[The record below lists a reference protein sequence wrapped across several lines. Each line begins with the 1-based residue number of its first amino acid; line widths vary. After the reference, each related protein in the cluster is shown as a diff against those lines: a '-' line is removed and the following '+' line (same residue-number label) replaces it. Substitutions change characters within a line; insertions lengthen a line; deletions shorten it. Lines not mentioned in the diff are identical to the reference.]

1 MQMNPSNVLN
11 FQIAATQ
18 DPSRHTTLKS
28 PPCKYERGYIT
39 MLNQCRVPAG
49 TLFFTHIYISTRQLF
64 SILSLTKHRIFN
76 KYTMKCAQNCSMA
89 NSLKKTFQHWFPQL
103 MCIKYIFKALC
114 HASNINNKMLQK
126 PFSFIIKLCKK
137 FYLSHCHDNISIEHK
152 DYFTY
157 QVALKPITSQLKI
170 FIPSRKQALKDTNGI
185 LSKSVL

>member
-18 DPSRHTTLKS
+18 DPSRYTTLKS
-28 PPCKYERGYIT
+28 PPCIYERGYIT
-39 MLNQCRVPAG
+39 MLNQCRLPAG
-49 TLFFTHIYISTRQLF
+49 TLFFTHRYISTRQLF
-64 SILSLTKHRIFN
+64 SIIPLTKHRIFN

-103 MCIKYIFKALC
+103 MCIIYIFKAFC

-126 PFSFIIKLCKK
+126 PFTYIIKLCKK

-157 QVALKPITSQLKI
+157 QVAVKPITSQIKNLHT
-170 FIPSRKQALKDTNGI
+170 KQKASSERPNGF